1 MGRGADAE
9 TEAEESTKVALVW
22 TAAAAAREFAA
33 ATHSLAACVFNQK
46 AAKAEAEATA
56 ADRDAAEAGY
66 EAVGRDGRLNRAAL
80 ADAATPLRAAVRAQ
94 RRARAA
100 FREAAAHTRSSAAE
114 FAMAADAHAMAGD
127 AAREQALRGRAD
139 AARAMIRDADRRA
152 SLAGRATKAARAAL
166 RMCTEA
172 ANGLLDGAVYQGGRA
187 AWTGKQ
193 ESMRAGAERDR
204 AGLSGRVRRAAAD
217 VRAADDYLRECA
229 DAGDRAAAAAAKGEE
244 GVGLADTPDAR
255 KAAAAWNEA
264 AAAARNAVDTCR
276 PPE

>member
-1 MGRGADAE
+1 MGRGAAE

-22 TAAAAAREFAA
+22 TAAAAAREFTA
-33 ATHSLAACVFNQK
+33 ATHSLAACVFNRT
-46 AAKAEAEATA
+46 AAEAEAEATA

-66 EAVGRDGRLNRAAL
+66 NAVGMDGRLNRAAL
-80 ADAATPLRAAVRAQ
+80 ADAAAPLRAAVRAQ

-127 AAREQALRGRAD
+127 AAREKELRGLAD

-152 SLAGRATKAARAAL
+152 SLAGRAARVVRAAS
-166 RMCTEA
+166 RRWTEVA
-172 ANGLLDGAVYQGGRA
+172 DGLPDGAVYPGGRA
-187 AWTGKQ
+187 AWTGEQ
-193 ESMRAGAERDR
+193 EGLRAGAERDR
-204 AGLSGRVRRAAAD
+204 AGWSGRARRAAAD

-229 DAGDRAAAAAAKGEE
+229 DAADRAVAAATKGEE

-255 KAAAAWNEA
+255 EAAAAWNA
-264 AAAARNAVDTCR
+264 AVAAARNVASEC
-276 PPE
+276 ESLA